1 MVGCQ
6 TIVAINS
13 LKGLTKKMNNYGY
26 QNYKQQ
32 SVNTMTSGE
41 LLLLLF
47 DESAKRLTKAEMCLK
62 NADYPVFESSMNRV
76 SEIIKYLDKTLD
88 KTYSVGSEISKL
100 YEYFQ
105 FQVARIKASRSVE
118 MIQELRTMLLDLRNT
133 FKEADRIS
141 QAELVKN

>member
-1 MVGCQ
+1 
-6 TIVAINS
+6 
-13 LKGLTKKMNNYGY
+13 MNQYGY
-26 QNYKQQ
+26 QQYKQQ

-62 NADYPVFESSMNRV
+62 KDDFAEFEASMNRV
-76 SEIIKYLDKTLD
+76 SEIIKYLNKTLD
-88 KTYSVGSEISKL
+88 KTYSIGNEISKL

-105 FQVARIKASRSVE
+105 FQVARIKAGRNVE
-118 MIQELRTMLLDLRNT
+118 MIKELRAMLLDLRNT

-141 QAELVKN
+141 QTQLVKN

>member
-1 MVGCQ
+1 
-6 TIVAINS
+6 
-13 LKGLTKKMNNYGY
+13 MNQYGY
-26 QNYKQQ
+26 QQYKQQ

-62 NADYPVFESSMNRV
+62 NDDFDGFDASMNRV
-76 SEIIKYLDKTLD
+76 SEIVRYLDKTLD
-88 KTYSVGSEISKL
+88 KTYSVGNEISKL

-105 FQVARIKASRSVE
+105 FQVARIKAGRNLD
-118 MIQELRTMLLDLRNT
+118 MIKELRTMILELRNT

-141 QAELVKN
+141 QTQLVKN